1 MVRVVWVLRGGQQ
14 AALVREV
21 LGQAVR
27 QQVALALALARVQG
41 TGLARVVLEQ
51 EARV

>member
-14 AALVREV
+14 AALVRAV

-27 QQVALALALARVQG
+27 QQVALALARVQG